1 MRWTAVVLVLGA
13 WATSARAYSTRLHMA
28 YANELRE
35 ALIATGDGTIPL
47 LLSDASV
54 QLRTEDAAAIEAHP
68 LAFRAGAIGPDNFV
82 FPGLTDA
89 THGVEQDPFRQC
101 EHLYQDAVTDEERAY
116 ALGCFVHGTGDV
128 IAHHLV
134 NWFTGETFTLTPV
147 SHSHMSSFDNVIG
160 HITTESQIQAA
171 VFAADPSAFDAGAMA
186 LAIPR
191 GFASRN
197 YHNPE
202 SPLWQLMARHVVA
215 RIEAAQAADPDAN
228 LFDITGGL
236 GLSAWEHVMMAPRYV
251 GELQAQRA
259 ALREFVLA
267 EIADMQD
274 PLSARGSDLLVGEGP
289 DGMLSTS
296 DDTTACA
303 SSCPIDYAT
312 YFTYVNLLLPR
323 MDAGGGV
330 LPSAFDQISGK
341 LGDDLNLLLPALM
354 ETIERLSVV
363 LNAPVTSMEGN
374 DFPIRVS
381 DVTFA
386 MQPMRDWLAT
396 TTALDYET
404 VARAVTPSWYQALSD
419 LFSGVGVDVRPANIL
434 EILFEPVISTVQRL
448 VEMRVIAVAED
459 YLGQLVDQHLATASN
474 WETCIRTRLEASTPP
489 GASGHAFD
497 DILNSGFWAYT
508 MNLMATTLANHEIVL
523 TPIGENPIERGPAS
537 FDASFTHAWTQ
548 AGLCDYLRPSVFPL
562 GLEIDAFLSINQGGM
577 VLQPVI
583 DQDVPIECH
592 DGSLME
598 FGMPNMTTCNHTTLD
613 DLRASWQ
620 GSLSRSFPPG
630 AAMSDAQCRNL
641 VVAGLPLPPEPGTDS
656 GVPGSDVGPGGDAG
670 PGGGGGGGCGC
681 RVENASA
688 NAVWSLALV
697 AALLMRRR
705 KR

>member
-1 MRWTAVVLVLGA
+1 MRWSAAFLVLVV
-13 WATSARAYSTRLHMA
+13 WPTSAQAYSTRLHMA

-35 ALIATGDGTIPL
+35 ALIASGDGSIPL

-54 QLRTEDAAAIEAHP
+54 QLRPEDSAAIEAYP

-101 EHLYQDAVTDEERAY
+101 EHLYQDAVTEEERAY

-171 VFAADPSAFDAGAMA
+171 VYAADPSAFDAGSMA

-215 RIEAAQAADPDAN
+215 RIEEAQTADPDAD
-228 LFDITGGL
+228 LFDITGSL

-251 GELQAQRA
+251 AELQEQRA
-259 ALREFVLA
+259 ALRAFVLA

-274 PLSARGSDLLVGEGP
+274 PLSPRGSDLLVAEGP
-289 DGMLSTS
+289 DGMLSTA

-303 SSCPIDYAT
+303 ASCPLDYAT

-330 LPSAFDQISGK
+330 LPSAFDKISEK

-354 ETIERLSVV
+354 DTIERLSVV

-374 DFPIRVS
+374 DLPIAVS

-386 MQPMRDWLAT
+386 MQPMRDWIT
-396 TTALDYET
+396 NTTALDYET
-404 VARAVTPSWYQALSD
+404 VARSVTPSWYQSLSD
-419 LFSGVGVDVRPANIL
+419 LFSGVGVDLRPANIL
-434 EILFEPVISTVQRL
+434 EILFEPVVSMVQRL
-448 VEMRVIAVAED
+448 IEMRVVAVAED
-459 YLGQLVDQHLATASN
+459 YLGQLIEQHLATASN
-474 WETCIRTRLEASTPP
+474 WETCIQTRLAASTPP
-489 GASGHAFD
+489 GASGHAFA
-497 DILNSGFWAYT
+497 DIKNSGFWAYT
-508 MNLMATTLANHEIVL
+508 MNLMATTLANHEVVL
-523 TPIGENPIERGPAS
+523 TPIGEDPIERGPAS
-537 FDASFTHAWTQ
+537 FDASYTHVWTQ

-562 GLEIDAFLSINQGGM
+562 GLEIDAFLSVNQGGM
-577 VLQPVI
+577 VLPPVI
-583 DQDVPIECH
+583 DTDVPVECH

-620 GSLSRSFPPG
+620 GSLSRSFPPQ
-630 AAMSDAQCRNL
+630 AAMAGAQCRNL
-641 VVAGLPLPPEPGTDS
+641 VVDGLPLPPEPGTDA
-656 GVPGSDVGPGGDAG
+656 GIPPGTDVGPDFDAG

-681 RVENASA
+681 RVEDAPS
-688 NAVWSLALV
+688 SLAWVGVWLLV
-697 AALLMRRR
+697 VARRR
-705 KR
+705 R

>member
-1 MRWTAVVLVLGA
+1 MRASSLLLVLLA
-13 WATSARAYSTRLHMA
+13 WPTSVQAYSTRLHMA

-35 ALIATGDGTIPL
+35 ALIATGNGSIPL

-54 QLRTEDAAAIEAHP
+54 QLRPEDAAAIEAHP

-82 FPGLTDA
+82 FPGMTDA

-101 EHLYQDAVTDEERAY
+101 ELLYQDSVTDEERAY

-134 NWFTGETFTLTPV
+134 NWFTGETFSLNPV

-171 VFAADPSAFDAGAMA
+171 VYAADPSAFDAGAMA

-215 RIEAAQAADPDAN
+215 RIDAAQAADPDAD
-228 LFDITGGL
+228 LFSITGGL

-251 GELQAQRA
+251 SELQEQRA
-259 ALREFVLA
+259 ALREFILA

-274 PLSARGSDLLVGEGP
+274 PLSPRGSDLLVGEGP
-289 DGMLSTS
+289 DGLLSTA
-296 DDTTACA
+296 DDTTACSA
-303 SSCPIDYAT
+303 SCPIDYAT

-323 MDAGGGV
+323 RDAGGGE

-363 LNAPVTSMEGN
+363 LNEPVTSAEGN
-374 DFPIRVS
+374 DFPIQVS
-381 DVTFA
+381 DVNFA
-386 MQPMRDWLAT
+386 MQPMRDWITA

-404 VARAVTPSWYQALSD
+404 VARAVTPSWYQSLSD
-419 LFSGVGVDVRPANIL
+419 IFSGVGVDIRPANIL

-448 VEMRVIAVAED
+448 IEMRVVAVAED
-459 YLGQLVDQHLATASN
+459 YLGQLVEQHLATASN
-474 WETCIRTRLEASTPP
+474 WETCITTRLDASTPP

-508 MNLMATTLANHEIVL
+508 MNLMATTLANHEVVL
-523 TPIGENPIERGPAS
+523 TPEGQNPIERGPAS
-537 FDASFTHAWTQ
+537 FDASYTHVWTQ
-548 AGLCDYLRPSVFPL
+548 AGLCDHLRPSVFPL
-562 GLEIDAFLSINQGGM
+562 GLDIDAFLSINQGGM
-577 VLQPVI
+577 ILQPVI
-583 DQDVPIECH
+583 DNDVPIECH

-613 DLRASWQ
+613 DLRMSWQ
-620 GSLSRSFPPG
+620 GSLSRSFPPS
-630 AAMSDAQCRNL
+630 ASMADASCRNL
-641 VVAGLPLPPEPGTDS
+641 VVDGLPLPPEPGTD
-656 GVPGSDVGPGGDAG
+656 AG
-670 PGGGGGGGCGC
+670 PGTDTGDGSAGTTEGGGGGGCSTSGTT
-681 RVENASA
+681 SA
-688 NAVWSLALV
+688 WM
-697 AALLMRRR
+697 LLGLMAILRRR
-705 KR
+705 RA